1 MLLCPVPQKFN
12 TFNTFNTFAVVTPAL
27 EHPTLIHPQSPRL
40 HATPPLLSP
49 TGEGGKGVRDSKPPA
64 SRPVRLY
71 GGDTKHR
78 VEGEPVEVPGRWSRA
93 RRAVR
98 RRERLALHFRWPA
111 TLAVEAGQR
120 LQRRPIGH
128 PGRLALQNEVDT
140 FQAHGDRAGRVL
152 RQIARL
158 AGARPAGEI
167 DIAVVPE
174 RADAGGVRSPVRSRC
189 AEEDL
194 GHRRVGETI
203 A

>member
-1 MLLCPVPQKFN
+1 MLLCPVPQK
-12 TFNTFNTFAVVTPAL
+12 FNTFNTFAVVTPAL

-64 SRPVRLY
+64 SRPVRLD
-71 GGDTKHR
+71 GGDTEDR
-78 VEGEPVEVPGRWSRA
+78 VESEPVEVPGRWSRA

-120 LQRRPIGH
+120 LQRWPIGH
-128 PGRLALQNEVDT
+128 PGRLALQNEVDPL
-140 FQAHGDRAGRVL
+140 QAHGDRAGRVL
-152 RQIARL
+152 GQIAGL
-158 AGARPAGEI
+158 AGAGTTGEI
-167 DIAVVPE
+167 DVAIVPE
-174 RADAGGVRSPVRSRC
+174 GADAGGVRAAIPSRR

-194 GHRRVGETI
+194 GQRRVG
-203 A
+203 